1 MILPTNQ
8 QNLFF
13 PQSSYFYIHT
23 NSIAEE
29 CLSLSFCQVVTTF
42 AMISRFLGAPNVLN
56 QRSFVGNFI
65 FGKFYLIPQR
75 VLKRFPKIASVL
87 VLLK

>member
-13 PQSSYFYIHT
+13 PQSSYLYIHT
-23 NSIAEE
+23 NSIAEYFSEKAIE

-42 AMISRFLGAPNVLN
+42 AMISRLLGAPNVLN
-56 QRSFVGNFI
+56 QRSFV
-65 FGKFYLIPQR
+65 
-75 VLKRFPKIASVL
+75 
-87 VLLK
+87 